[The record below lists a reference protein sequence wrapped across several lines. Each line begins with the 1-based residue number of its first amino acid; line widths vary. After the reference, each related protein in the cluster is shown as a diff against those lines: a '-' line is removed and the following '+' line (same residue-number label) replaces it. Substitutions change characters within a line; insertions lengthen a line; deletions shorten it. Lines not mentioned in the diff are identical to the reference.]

1 MIMLSIIAPVLNAYM
16 IHGLNVWSYDV
27 ESSWFCVK
35 IKFYDK
41 SKAYPFSSL
50 SFIYISESALSQKRN
65 AIFLQKAHACSLF
78 SRFFMPIRTKGGD
91 HVKRKVQ
98 VVWIRASF
106 RPTHFRPT
114 TLSFLFKMSSN
125 ESRSSSG
132 NAATNFT
139 DEQINSLRQ
148 VSSLVKNSH
157 QTHVA
162 RNCLKKSKLSTRNHH
177 PLGVSPLRRD
187 WWRRNREPVPGRPPQ
202 GARAQPQGRRDG
214 RLQSQKIRK
223 FYSLCSSFP
232 SWVVSTKPVH
242 FRRKKW
248 WPSTFRNFS
257 SSSTREGRNRSPIG

>member
-1 MIMLSIIAPVLNAYM
+1 MISQKPI
-16 IHGLNVWSYDV
+16 
-27 ESSWFCVK
+27 
-35 IKFYDK
+35 
-41 SKAYPFSSL
+41 PFPL
-50 SFIYISESALSQKRN
+50 FLIYISESALSQKRN

-162 RNCLKKSKLSTRNHH
+162 RNCLKKVQVIHEKS
-177 PLGVSPLRRD
+177 
-187 WWRRNREPVPGRPPQ
+187 
-202 GARAQPQGRRDG
+202 
-214 RLQSQKIRK
+214 
-223 FYSLCSSFP
+223 SSF
-232 SWVVSTKPVH
+232 
-242 FRRKKW
+242 RR
-248 WPSTFRNFS
+248 F
-257 SSSTREGRNRSPIG
+257 SSSTRLVTAKSRTSTWKTSSGCSGTTPRTTRWPPSKPKNSQVIFFVFFLPGWCRRSLFISGGKNDDHQLSGISRHPQQEKAGIAHQSGKKLHRHLVRTLDVSRVNNALLPGCVESVCSA